1 LNFSQLPRLRE
12 NQTWPVDQGTDV
24 KRQAASLA
32 VILKLIAE
40 FSSKYYIRREW
51 GLRRVRAFSH
61 KGRVDHRPAHGAW
74 SSELAKGGE
83 DPKQYEQNLIHILLE
98 VSQSTSAPTLLS
110 VSARSCTTICDNRP
124 EKRSALKRTVHLNAP
139 SLDYDLNKV
148 RSDTAA
154 ACKIIAPLPC
164 SVLSSGKERCHM
176 AKDKQQKHSVAE
188 RKAASAKMKRKEF
201 EKELAKLQV
210 ELTRLQTWVQATG
223 ARIIVVFEGRDTAG
237 KGGVISRI
245 TSRTSPR
252 VYRHVALPAPSD
264 REKTQVYPQRYIAH
278 FPAAGE
284 IILFDR
290 SWYNRAGV
298 ERVMGF
304 CTEQEAERFLLVTPA
319 IEREM
324 VVQNGIILRKYFL
337 DISQDEQRRR
347 FEARIKDPLKHWKL
361 SPMDIESVRRWW
373 DYTAAYQRMIEAT
386 HTPEAPWYIVPA
398 DDKRRARLNLIRH
411 LLDSI
416 PYKKVHADLPKI
428 PKSQLRPKG
437 ATESLGPGVPIPSH
451 Y

>member
-1 LNFSQLPRLRE
+1 MTKDKKHNHE
-12 NQTWPVDQGTDV
+12 AAGAN
-24 KRQAASLA
+24 AAS
-32 VILKLIAE
+32 
-40 FSSKYYIRREW
+40 
-51 GLRRVRAFSH
+51 
-61 KGRVDHRPAHGAW
+61 
-74 SSELAKGGE
+74 
-83 DPKQYEQNLIHILLE
+83 
-98 VSQSTSAPTLLS
+98 
-110 VSARSCTTICDNRP
+110 
-124 EKRSALKRTVHLNAP
+124 
-139 SLDYDLNKV
+139 
-148 RSDTAA
+148 
-154 ACKIIAPLPC
+154 
-164 SVLSSGKERCHM
+164 GKMR
-176 AKDKQQKHSVAE
+176 
-188 RKAASAKMKRKEF
+188 RKEF

-223 ARIIVVFEGRDTAG
+223 ARIIVIFEGRDTAG

-245 TSRTSPR
+245 TVRTSPR

-264 REKTQVYPQRYIAH
+264 REKTQVYPQRYIAR

-304 CTEQEAERFLLVTPA
+304 CTEEEAERFLLVTPS

-337 DISQDEQRRR
+337 DISQDEQQRR
-347 FEARIKDPLKHWKL
+347 FEARIKDPVKHWKL

-416 PYKKVHADLPKI
+416 PYTNIDIDLPRI
-428 PKSQLRPKG
+428 PKSQPRPKG
-437 ATESLGPGVPIPSH
+437 ATADLGVGVLISGH

>member
-1 LNFSQLPRLRE
+1 
-12 NQTWPVDQGTDV
+12 
-24 KRQAASLA
+24 
-32 VILKLIAE
+32 
-40 FSSKYYIRREW
+40 
-51 GLRRVRAFSH
+51 
-61 KGRVDHRPAHGAW
+61 
-74 SSELAKGGE
+74 
-83 DPKQYEQNLIHILLE
+83 
-98 VSQSTSAPTLLS
+98 
-110 VSARSCTTICDNRP
+110 
-124 EKRSALKRTVHLNAP
+124 
-139 SLDYDLNKV
+139 
-148 RSDTAA
+148 
-154 ACKIIAPLPC
+154 
-164 SVLSSGKERCHM
+164 M
-176 AKDKQQKHSVAE
+176 AKDKQQKHGVAE
-188 RKAASAKMKRKEF
+188 GKATSAKMRRKEF
-201 EKELAKLQV
+201 EKELAKLQL

-245 TSRTSPR
+245 TARTSPR

-264 REKTQVYPQRYIAH
+264 REKTQVYPQRYIAR

-304 CTEQEAERFLLVTPA
+304 CTEEEAERFLLVTPA
-319 IEREM
+319 IEREI

-347 FEARIKDPLKHWKL
+347 FEARIKDPLKLWKL

-373 DYTAAYQRMIEAT
+373 DYTAAYRRMIEAT
-386 HTPEAPWYIVPA
+386 HAPEAPWYIVPA

-416 PYKKVHADLPKI
+416 PYKKVHTDLPKI
-428 PKSQLRPKG
+428 PKTRPRPKG
-437 ATESLGPGVPIPSH
+437 APEALGAGEPIPNH

>member
-1 LNFSQLPRLRE
+1 
-12 NQTWPVDQGTDV
+12 
-24 KRQAASLA
+24 
-32 VILKLIAE
+32 
-40 FSSKYYIRREW
+40 
-51 GLRRVRAFSH
+51 
-61 KGRVDHRPAHGAW
+61 
-74 SSELAKGGE
+74 
-83 DPKQYEQNLIHILLE
+83 
-98 VSQSTSAPTLLS
+98 
-110 VSARSCTTICDNRP
+110 
-124 EKRSALKRTVHLNAP
+124 
-139 SLDYDLNKV
+139 
-148 RSDTAA
+148 
-154 ACKIIAPLPC
+154 
-164 SVLSSGKERCHM
+164 M
-176 AKDKQQKHSVAE
+176 AKDKHSVAE
-188 RKAASAKMKRKEF
+188 EKAASTKMRRREF
-201 EKELAKLQV
+201 DKELAKLQI

-245 TSRTSPR
+245 TARTSPR

-264 REKTQVYPQRYIAH
+264 REKTQVYPQRYIMH

-304 CTEQEAERFLLVTPA
+304 CTEEEAERFLLVTPA
-319 IEREM
+319 IEREI

-337 DISQDEQRRR
+337 EISQDEQRRR
-347 FEARIKDPLKHWKL
+347 FEARIKDPVKHWKL

-373 DYTAAYQRMIEAT
+373 DYTVAYERMIEAT

-416 PYKKVHADLPKI
+416 PYKKVGIDLPKI
-428 PKSQLRPKG
+428 PKAQPRPRG
-437 ATESLGPGVPIPSH
+437 AIEGLGSGQPIPRR